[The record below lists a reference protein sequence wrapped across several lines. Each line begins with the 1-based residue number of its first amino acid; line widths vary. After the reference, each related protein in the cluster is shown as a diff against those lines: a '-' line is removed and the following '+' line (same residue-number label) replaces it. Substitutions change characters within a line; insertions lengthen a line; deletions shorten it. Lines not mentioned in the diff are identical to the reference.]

1 VTRSPAPRIGL
12 VTEAPPELQEILD
25 RGPVSG
31 GVLRVFQTLAH
42 NPKLLK
48 RFNVLAGG
56 LLARGLL
63 PPRERE
69 LVILRMAF
77 RCRSVYEFGQHTM
90 LGLSSGLTAEEV
102 DRVVR
107 PLAVAAFPPEDEAL
121 LRMVDELYD
130 ANRVTDSTW
139 RQLAARWNEAE
150 LLELL
155 MVAGLYWMVAGV
167 LKSAQVELEPGAPG
181 WPAGVSIAEE

>member
-1 VTRSPAPRIGL
+1 MTRSPAPRIGL

-77 RCRSVYEFGQHTM
+77 RCRSVFEFGQHTR
-90 LGLSSGLTAEEV
+90 LGLASGLSQDEA
-102 DRVVR
+102 DRVVQ
-107 PLAVAAFPPEDEAL
+107 PLEVAAFPPADEAL

-139 RQLAARWNEAE
+139 RQLARRWNEAE

-155 MVAGLYWMVAGV
+155 MVAGFYWMVAGV
-167 LKSAQVELEPGAPG
+167 LRSAEVEPEPGAPG
-181 WPAGVSIAEE
+181 WPAGASIAEE